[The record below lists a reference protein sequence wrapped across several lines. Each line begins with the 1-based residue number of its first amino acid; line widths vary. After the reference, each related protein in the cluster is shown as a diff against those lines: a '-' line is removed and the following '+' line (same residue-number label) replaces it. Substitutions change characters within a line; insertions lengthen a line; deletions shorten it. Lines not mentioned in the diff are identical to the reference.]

1 MQALTWNHT
10 LRYVLHGRAVQ
21 RAALIVNLLLLILI
35 AYSVGSFGWMLWTK
49 INTPPAAAAPVVP
62 ATPPAPAVDI
72 VALHLF
78 GESSA
83 EVATDAEN
91 APETPLKLTLRGVF
105 ATEDKGAAYA
115 IIAGPDG
122 KEMSYGLEDELPGGA
137 VLKAVFADRVILT
150 RNGRNETLSLPKDIL
165 AYKSPPAA
173 AAPLPAA
180 AVPQPMGRTTPSAP
194 GAVGIGG
201 SLRSYREALRANL
214 QSLAGLVQIGPVQ
227 QGGKFVGYSLHPGT
241 DPGLFS
247 RMGLQPGDVVT
258 AVNGITLDNPA
269 RAPDV
274 LNALTTAND
283 LRLTLLRNGA
293 PHSVA
298 FSLQE

>member
-1 MQALTWNHT
+1 M
-10 LRYVLHGRAVQ
+10 Q

-35 AYSVGSFGWMLWTK
+35 AYSVGSFGWTLWTK
-49 INTPPAAAAPVVP
+49 INTPPAAAAPVAAAP
-62 ATPPAPAVDI
+62 PPAPAVDI

-83 EVATDAEN
+83 EVVIDAEN

-137 VLKAVFADRVILT
+137 VLKAVFADRVMLI
-150 RNGRNETLSLPKDIL
+150 RNGRSETLSLPKDIL
-165 AYKSPPAA
+165 AYKLPPPSATASP
-173 AAPLPAA
+173 PAA
-180 AVPQPMGRTTPSAP
+180 AVPQPMGRATPSAP

-214 QSLAGLVQIGPVQ
+214 QSLAGLVHFGPVH
-227 QGGKFVGYSLHPGT
+227 QGGKFVGYSLHPGA

-247 RMGLQPGDVVT
+247 RIGLQPGDVLT

-269 RAPDV
+269 RAPEV

-293 PHSVA
+293 PRSVA

>member
-1 MQALTWNHT
+1 M
-10 LRYVLHGRAVQ
+10 Q

-49 INTPPAAAAPVVP
+49 INTPPVAGAPVAP
-62 ATPPAPAVDI
+62 APPPAPAVDI

-83 EVATDAEN
+83 EVVIDAEN

-137 VLKAVFADRVILT
+137 VLKAVFADRVMLI
-150 RNGRNETLSLPKDIL
+150 RNGRSEILSLPKDIL
-165 AYKSPPAA
+165 AYKLPP
-173 AAPLPAA
+173 PAA
-180 AVPQPMGRTTPSAP
+180 AVPQPMGRATPSAP

-201 SLRSYREALRANL
+201 SLRSYRDALRANL
-214 QSLAGLVQIGPVQ
+214 RSLAGLVHFGPVQ
-227 QGGKFVGYSLHPGT
+227 QGGKFVGYSLHPGA

-247 RMGLQPGDVVT
+247 RMGLQPGDVLT

-269 RAPDV
+269 RAPEV

-293 PHSVA
+293 PRSVA
-298 FSLQE
+298 FSLQ